1 MAAPIELRDRPKTF
15 DKREVLVAHPFFKG
29 LADTIVA
36 RLASHAITR
45 RVKKGAVLFRKGET
59 GSQLYAVCS
68 GAVRISVPSEQGKDA
83 IFNLVRPGE
92 IFGEIAFLDG
102 GQRTADAAATEDSEL
117 MIIERRDFAP
127 LLREHPEL
135 SARLIE
141 ILCSRLRRTSEQV
154 EDIVFLEA
162 LEPTCEGVAATPSK
176 LPGWHRTTG
185 DSHHAARAQPIDRRI
200 ARKHQQATA
209 RLAAQEMAQ
218 GWTRRRDHSRTGS
231 HERPGRR
238 AGTLSPP
245 SFRCSAAAGASC
257 HSTSTLI
264 RTSIDPVSPS
274 RRPFKAMVKK
284 SSPLWPTLVR

>member
-59 GSQLYAVCS
+59 GSQLYAVCA

-92 IFGEIAFLDG
+92 IFGEIALLDG

-154 EDIVFLEA
+154 EDIVFLGLSNRLAKALLQLHQSSPGGTGQREIRITQRELSQLIGASRESTNKQLRDWQRRKWLKVGRGGVTILA
-162 LEPTCEGVAATPSK
+162 LEAMNVQAAEPA
-176 LPGWHRTTG
+176 H
-185 DSHHAARAQPIDRRI
+185 
-200 ARKHQQATA
+200 
-209 RLAAQEMAQ
+209 
-218 GWTRRRDHSRTGS
+218 
-231 HERPGRR
+231 
-238 AGTLSPP
+238 
-245 SFRCSAAAGASC
+245 
-257 HSTSTLI
+257 
-264 RTSIDPVSPS
+264 
-274 RRPFKAMVKK
+274 
-284 SSPLWPTLVR
+284 